1 MAAIS
6 HRHAARFGLKVKLV
20 VIAASLEIRRVTKVR
35 DPAAMA
41 EHHEMKV
48 RIEDI
53 WAALDALDAVPEAAR
68 TDWYKRLAEAAE
80 AATQVVALDAGV
92 MNRQ

>member
-1 MAAIS
+1 M
-6 HRHAARFGLKVKLV
+6 
-20 VIAASLEIRRVTKVR
+20 ET
-35 DPAAMA
+35 
-41 EHHEMKV
+41 HHEMSV

-68 TDWYKRLAEAAE
+68 TDWYKRLADAAE

-92 MNRQ
+92 MTRQ

>member
-1 MAAIS
+1 MAKPWLKNKESCSEIKAVFLGI
-6 HRHAARFGLKVKLV
+6 RH
-20 VIAASLEIRRVTKVR
+20 VTKVR
-35 DPAAMA
+35 DEPAMA

-68 TDWYKRLAEAAE
+68 ADWYKRLAEAAE
-80 AATQVVALDAGV
+80 AVTQLVALDAGV
-92 MNRQ
+92 MTRQ